1 MSEFGLFHLSK
12 IGRFFLTLT
21 MPRIRV
27 AYYIK
32 EDGSIPVKDFINSL
46 EMKMRAKVRWTIL
59 LFQEKGNELR
69 SPYSEYL
76 KDGIYELRAKQ
87 GSNITRVLYFFVI
100 GNTAILTN
108 GFTKKTQKTPVR
120 EIELAKKYREDYMK
134 RSLGG
139 E

>member
-1 MSEFGLFHLSK
+1 
-12 IGRFFLTLT
+12 

-27 AYYIK
+27 VYYIK
-32 EDGSIPVKDFINSL
+32 ADGSIPVREFIDSL
-46 EMKMRAKVRWTIL
+46 EMKMRAKVRRTIL
-59 LFQEKGNELR
+59 LFQENGNELR
-69 SPYSEYL
+69 APYSEYL
-76 KDGIYELRAKQ
+76 KDGIYELRTKQ

-100 GNTAILTN
+100 GNMAILTN

-120 EIELAKKYREDYMK
+120 EIELAKKYREDYMR